1 MGRSRF
7 EGRGRGAPARRWA
20 TAGLAALV
28 LLSAGGAVRA
38 QSAAED
44 GTPVWT
50 DRPVRVDRTS
60 QSYERLKAKPAPVA
74 APDPFTLRF
83 SGKSRYAI
91 IDSVTFEE
99 GGKRYRLA
107 GLDAVPSDRICT
119 YPKGGRWACGLR
131 ARAALGG
138 LITGR
143 PLRCAPRGT
152 EGDVVEVECRRAGK
166 DVGEA
171 LVTSGNALVAGDAER
186 YDEAEHKARG
196 DKAGIW
202 SELPQAAAQ

>member
-1 MGRSRF
+1 MDRSRF
-7 EGRGRGAPARRWA
+7 ETRGRRVPTPRWA
-20 TAGLAALV
+20 TAGGLATLV
-28 LLSAGGAVRA
+28 LLAAGGAAPA
-38 QSAAED
+38 QTAGE
-44 GTPVWT
+44 GGGPVWT
-50 DRPVRVDRTS
+50 DRPVRIDRMS
-60 QSYERLKAKPAPVA
+60 QSYERLKAKPAPKQ

-138 LITGR
+138 LISGR
-143 PLRCAPRGT
+143 PLRCAPRGADGKT
-152 EGDVVEVECRRAGK
+152 VEVECQRAGK

-171 LVTSGNALVAGDAER
+171 LVSAGNALVAGDAER
-186 YDEAEHKARG
+186 YDEAEDKARG

-202 SELPQAAAQ
+202 SELSQTAR